1 MVWLCTLRSCGAG
14 TWSYM
19 EIRKD
24 REGMENMTEK
34 LLIQSLILPHKD
46 ICEDERMYISYKK
59 GKAVISDDCLYMKNG
74 EEISTFTYFNS
85 LSVGKWKK
93 YTNIKDIYFYIEAE
107 GKYTL
112 RLMHSR
118 LSDGKVVNELVCEEN
133 IDTDSREICELRYTD
148 NNADGIYYAEITA
161 HVDTVIYGGG
171 YKALPSGKIND
182 IELAIG
188 ICTFKR
194 EEYVLRNIN
203 SIKENIINNTESA
216 AYGHVELF
224 VSDNGNTLDIDKIND
239 EGVNVFYNK
248 NAGGAGG
255 FTRCIMESLEAQN
268 KKFTHMLL
276 MDDDIKFEPEIICR
290 TYILLK
296 MAKAQYLDSIIG
308 GSLLRL
314 DMPDI
319 QHAGRESWGVDRVV
333 SQQHG
338 YDMTKEIFLHTNEKD
353 IRADYN
359 GWWYCVISLKDKNN
373 NLPLPIF
380 IHGDDIEYGL
390 RQGKEVI
397 SVNGIG
403 VWHDAGDNRKSSVME
418 YYDMRNLLILTV
430 IHNESYTKKQAKR
443 RVLVHLTGQ
452 LIKYRYEDQLLTIKG
467 VEDFL
472 KGVEFL
478 YKTDPIALHSQ
489 ISSSGYKT
497 KDVSKYIHDAGKD
510 RQKDI
515 NDMYKSKLPDK
526 KKMLMLNGWLFPA
539 EQKCKVLPMGCSVS
553 ELYRTKK
560 VVYYDPDTLKGF
572 CVKKQLRQI
581 FITMYRYIKIAR
593 KIDKHFDRAK
603 ADYRKNWNKIV
614 SNKFWKRYLEC

>member
-1 MVWLCTLRSCGAG
+1 MA
-14 TWSYM
+14 
-19 EIRKD
+19 
-24 REGMENMTEK
+24 EK
-34 LLIQSLILPHKD
+34 LLIQSLIWPHKD

-59 GKAVISDDCLYMKNG
+59 GKTVIIDDCLYMKNG
-74 EEISTFTYFNS
+74 TEISTFTYFNA
-85 LSVGKWKK
+85 LSIGKWKK
-93 YTNIKDIYFYIEAE
+93 YTNVKGIYFYIEAE
-107 GKYTL
+107 GRYTL

-118 LSDGKVVNELVCEEN
+118 LSNKKVINKVICEEN
-133 IDTDSREICELRYTD
+133 IETDGKAICELKYTD
-148 NNADGIYYAEITA
+148 NEIDGIYYAEIIA
-161 HVDTVIYGGG
+161 HGDVIIYGGG
-171 YKALPSGKIND
+171 YTALSSGKTNN

-194 EEYVLRNIN
+194 EEYVIRNIN
-203 SIKENIINNTESA
+203 SIRESIIGNKESV
-216 AYGHVELF
+216 AYGHVEVF
-224 VSDNGNTLDIDKIND
+224 VSDNGNTLDIDKIS
-239 EGVNVFYNK
+239 EERINVFYNK

-255 FTRCIMESLEAQN
+255 FTRCIIESLEAQN
-268 KKFTHMLL
+268 KNFTHMLL

-290 TYILLK
+290 TYMLLK
-296 MAKAQYLDSIIG
+296 LAKAQYLDAVIG
-308 GSLLRL
+308 GSLLRM
-314 DMPDI
+314 DMPNI

-333 SQQHG
+333 SEQHG
-338 YDMTKEIFLHTNEKD
+338 YDMTKEVFLHTNEKD

-359 GWWYCVISLKDKNN
+359 GWWYCVTSLKNKHD

-397 SVNGIG
+397 SINGIG
-403 VWHDAGDNRKSSVME
+403 VWHDAGDNRKNSSME
-418 YYDMRNLLILTV
+418 YYDMRNLLILTAM
-430 IHNESYTKKQAKR
+430 HNESYTRKDAKR
-443 RVLVHLTGQ
+443 RVLVHLIGQ
-452 LIKYRYEDQLLTIKG
+452 LIKYRYDDQLLTIKG

-472 KGVEFL
+472 KGVEFI

-489 ISSSGYKT
+489 ILSYGYKAS
-497 KDVSKYIHDAGKD
+497 DVSKYVSDVDINKLKN
-510 RQKDI
+510 KDI

-539 EQKCKVLPMGCSVS
+539 KQKCKVLSMGCSVS

-560 VVYYDPDTLKGF
+560 VIYYDPDTLKGF
-572 CVKKQLRQI
+572 CVNRQFRQI
-581 FITMYRYIKIAR
+581 FITIYRYIKIAK